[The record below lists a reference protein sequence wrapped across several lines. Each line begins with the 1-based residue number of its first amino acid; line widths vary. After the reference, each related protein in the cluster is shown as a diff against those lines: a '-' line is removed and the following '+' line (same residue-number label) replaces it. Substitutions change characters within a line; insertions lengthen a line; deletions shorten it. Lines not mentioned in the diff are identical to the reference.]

1 MPIDWYEY
9 YRQNIISV
17 NEFVDRHI
25 YSTCTDIVELLINCP
40 DGADDIYHEDDWF
53 VVYKEEVD
61 DEGLVVTVN
70 QCEVMQHWFVSDW
83 MAKELQK
90 KGERILY
97 IGKHPVWLRTSW
109 GVSLA
114 QEFNILEIHKE
125 NDEVWKL

>member
-1 MPIDWYEY
+1 MAIDWYEY

-25 YSTCTDIVELLINCP
+25 HSVCTDIVDMLVNC
-40 DGADDIYHEDDWF
+40 DDDDYHGDDWY

-83 MAKELQK
+83 LGKELVK
-90 KGERILY
+90 KGERVMYL
-97 IGKHPVWLRTSW
+97 GNHPVWLRTSW

-125 NDEVWKL
+125 NEEVWKL